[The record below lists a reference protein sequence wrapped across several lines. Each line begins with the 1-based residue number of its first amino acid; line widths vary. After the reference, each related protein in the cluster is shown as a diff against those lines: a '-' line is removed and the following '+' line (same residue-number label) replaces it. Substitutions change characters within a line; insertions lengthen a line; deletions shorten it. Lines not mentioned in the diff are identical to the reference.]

1 VCSSDLEGAGFVA
14 TLRLLATGDVPPGVL
29 EAHAAALVA
38 AQPVLPPVETA
49 VAIFGRTGVAVTP
62 WAEAVDP
69 EGVVSA
75 PLRAADPL
83 ADRAGVPVLS
93 DDDWISLQAICRT

>member
-1 VCSSDLEGAGFVA
+1 VIEGAGFVA
-14 TLRLLATGDVPPGVL
+14 TLRLLTTGDVPAGAL
-29 EAHAAALVA
+29 EAHAAAIVA

-49 VAIFGRTGVAVTP
+49 VAIFGRAGVPVTP
-62 WAEAVDP
+62 WADAVDP
-69 EGVVSA
+69 DGAVSA

-83 ADRAGVPVLS
+83 AGRAGVPVLS